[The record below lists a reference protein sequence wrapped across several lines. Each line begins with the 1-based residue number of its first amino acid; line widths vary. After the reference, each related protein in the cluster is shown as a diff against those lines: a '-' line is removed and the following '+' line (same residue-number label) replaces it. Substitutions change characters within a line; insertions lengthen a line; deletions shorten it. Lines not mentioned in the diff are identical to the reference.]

1 MAAGQLFGS
10 APHTRRRAHQAA
22 AHGAATPGGWQRLG
36 REVGDDPGD
45 GPNRLVRLN
54 GPARQLGW
62 QRVLGQSQES
72 E

>member
-10 APHTRRRAHQAA
+10 AHHTRRRAHQAA
-22 AHGAATPGGWQRLG
+22 VHGAATSGGWQRLG

-45 GPNRLVRLN
+45 GPNRPVRLN

-62 QRVLGQSQES
+62 QRVLGQNQES